1 MVVPWLHAEAIV
13 GFPCSS
19 DSKESA
25 WNAGDPGSI
34 PGLGRCP
41 GEGSGIPLQ
50 YSCLGNPVDK
60 GAWWAHKESDTTE
73 WLTFSFWGSC
83 SLSIFELRL
92 SKEQVRASALLECG
106 TKRNNSAGARGGP
119 RLGGRAQCSQF
130 YHPIIL
136 PSHPSFF
143 HSCFRRLHWD
153 PRLR

>member
-106 TKRNNSAGARGGP
+106 TKRNNSAGARGGTTVRREGSVFP
-119 RLGGRAQCSQF
+119 VLPS
-130 YHPIIL
+130 YHPTQS
-136 PSHPSFF
+136 PQFF
-143 HSCFRRLHWD
+143 PFLLQKTSLG
-153 PRLR
+153 P